1 MRGSLALCAL
11 GWWEDGHFQ
20 KCYAGA
26 DHPNECVNQKE
37 DYLECLHQTK
47 ELSRAMRIQSEYLNK
62 TAHELQDKRKAAEAQ
77 VETGGILGLGL
88 LQSEGGQAQEAKA

>member
-1 MRGSLALCAL
+1 MTAHSLLAARDNSRLALRHHPSLATTPACINP
-11 GWWEDGHFQ
+11 
-20 KCYAGA
+20 
-26 DHPNECVNQKE
+26 HPRQ
-37 DYLECLHQTK
+37 
-47 ELSRAMRIQSEYLNK
+47 LSRAMRIQSEYLNK